1 MCNFLDPH
9 KYVRALPNP
18 LWISHSP
25 VFPFKLLT
33 SPLCATVIHYLRQ
46 PQLEQLPLNAF
57 DNYPQ
62 GKRLSP
68 WLSCKSSQIKRA
80 LQVSSSREPP
90 DRTNNDN
97 SLRMGLWRSSNP
109 ILLPLVAARPRVFT
123 IIVGCLF
130 SRLLQSWGGEMGIR
144 QIKMPQSFLFLLR
157 FRCFSWINAP
167 QIAAFG

>member
-1 MCNFLDPH
+1 MLELCQTPYGFHILQFFLLNFWLAH
-9 KYVRALPNP
+9 CVQ
-18 LWISHSP
+18 
-25 VFPFKLLT
+25 LLSTT
-33 SPLCATVIHYLRQ
+33 SGSLSV
-46 PQLEQLPLNAF
+46 EQLPLNAF